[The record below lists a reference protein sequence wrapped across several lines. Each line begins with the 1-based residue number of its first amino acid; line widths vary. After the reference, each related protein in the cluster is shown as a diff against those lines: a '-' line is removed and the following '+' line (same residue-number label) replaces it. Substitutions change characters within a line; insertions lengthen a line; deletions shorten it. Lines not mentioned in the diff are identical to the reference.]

1 MFASVA
7 TSPLVVRPDT
17 ALPPAVDV
25 QLSTSPS
32 PEAWDAFAR
41 LEPTSSLYHLW
52 GWRRVI
58 EDTFGHET
66 IYLSATQAG
75 SIVGILPLT
84 ILRSRLFG
92 HFAVSLP
99 FVDEAGICASDDAVS
114 RLLADCAASVAAR
127 HRLSHVELRHVARQR
142 AELSVRQHKVGMMLR
157 LVPDLDKAWTLL
169 DRKVRN
175 QVRKAEKSGLTERR
189 GGVDLLDA
197 FYDVF
202 SRNMRDLGTPVY
214 PRSFFERILTT
225 FADST
230 TIFVV
235 EDQQR
240 TPVAAAIGLVHR
252 SMFSVP
258 WASSLR
264 EFRAQSPNT
273 LLYWRMIEH
282 AVASGVAT
290 FNFGRST
297 LGEGTYQFKEQ
308 WGARPIPLHWEY
320 VLEQGRPLPD
330 LTPKNP
336 KYRAAIAAWKRLPV
350 PVTRW
355 IGPHIIRSIP

>member
-1 MFASVA
+1 MYAS
-7 TSPLVVRPDT
+7 DT
-17 ALPPAVDV
+17 IPFVPRAGLSVPPPVDAA
-25 QLSTSPS
+25 LSTNPS
-32 PEAWDAFAR
+32 PEMWDAFVR
-41 LEPTSSLYHLW
+41 LTPGAGLYHLS
-52 GWRRVI
+52 GWRRII

-66 IYLSATQAG
+66 IYVSASRAG
-75 SIVGILPLT
+75 TIVGILPLT
-84 ILRSRLFG
+84 IFRSRVFG
-92 HFAVSLP
+92 NFAVSLP
-99 FVDEAGICASDDAVS
+99 FVDGGGICATEERVS

-127 HRLSHVELRHVARQR
+127 GRLSYVELRHVSRQR
-142 AELSVRQHKVGMMLR
+142 PDLPVRQHKVGMALR
-157 LVPDLDKAWTLL
+157 LAPELGAAWAVL

-175 QVRKAEKSGLTERR
+175 QVRKAEKSGLSERR
-189 GGVDLLDA
+189 GGLELLDA

-214 PRSFFERILTT
+214 PRHFFARIIST
-225 FADST
+225 FADSST
-230 TIFVV
+230 VFVV

-252 SMFSVP
+252 STLAVP

-264 EFRAQSPNT
+264 QFRTLSPNS

-282 AVASGVAT
+282 AIASGMTT
-290 FNFGRST
+290 FDFGRST
-297 LGEGTYQFKEQ
+297 PGEGTYQFKEQ
-308 WGARPIPLHWEY
+308 WGARPTPLHWEY
-320 VLEQGRPLPD
+320 VLELGRPLPD

-336 KYRAAIAAWKRLPV
+336 KFRAAIAAWKRLPV

>member
-1 MFASVA
+1 MYASA
-7 TSPLVVRPDT
+7 TTAPLMMPTT
-17 ALPPAVDV
+17 AVPPAVDV

-32 PEAWDAFAR
+32 PEAWDHFAR
-41 LEPTSSLYHLW
+41 MDPASSLYHLW

-66 IYLSATQAG
+66 IYLSATHAG
-75 SIVGILPLT
+75 AIVGILPLT

-92 HFAVSLP
+92 NFAVSLP
-99 FVDEAGICASDDAVS
+99 FVDEAGICASDAGVS
-114 RLLADCAASVAAR
+114 RLLADCAASVAASR
-127 HRLSHVELRHVARQR
+127 HLSHVELRHVAQQR
-142 AELSVRQHKVGMMLR
+142 AELPVRQHKVGMTLR
-157 LVPDLDKAWTLL
+157 LMPDLDKAWTLL

-189 GGVDLLDA
+189 GGLELLDA

-214 PRSFFERILTT
+214 PRQFFERIITT
-225 FADST
+225 FADSSS
-230 TIFVV
+230 IFVV
-235 EDQQR
+235 EDQRR

-252 SMFSVP
+252 DMFAVP

-282 AVASGVAT
+282 AVASRLTT

-297 LGEGTYQFKEQ
+297 QGEGTYQFKEQ
-308 WGARPIPLHWEY
+308 WGARPTPLHWEY
-320 VLEQGRPLPD
+320 VLEAGRPLPD

>member
-1 MFASVA
+1 MYSVA
-7 TSPLVVRPDT
+7 TATDIAPDR
-17 ALPPAVDV
+17 AASAPAVIE
-25 QLSTSPS
+25 LSTSAAPG
-32 PEAWDAFAR
+32 AWDDFVRRTGDA
-41 LEPTSSLYHLW
+41 SLYHSW

-66 IYLSATQAG
+66 IYLSALHAG
-75 SIVGILPLT
+75 DIVGILPLA
-84 ILRSRLFG
+84 ILRSRVFG
-92 HFAVSLP
+92 NFGVSLP
-99 FVDEAGICASDDAVS
+99 FVDEAGICSSHPAATA
-114 RLLADCAASVAAR
+114 LLADCAASIAAR
-127 HRLSHVELRHVARQR
+127 YRLAHVELRHVARRHHQWP
-142 AELSVRQHKVGMMLR
+142 VRQHKVGMSLR
-157 LVPDLDKAWTLL
+157 LVGDLGTAWTLL

-189 GGVDLLDA
+189 GGLELLDG

-214 PRSFFERILTT
+214 PRRFFQRIVST
-225 FADST
+225 FADSS

-235 EDQQR
+235 EDRSR
-240 TPVAAAIGLVHR
+240 TPIAAAIGLVHG
-252 SMFSVP
+252 SMFAVP

-264 EFRAQSPNT
+264 HARAQSPNT

-282 AVASGVAT
+282 AVASGLTT

-297 LGEGTYQFKEQ
+297 PGEGTYQFKEQ
-308 WGARPIPLHWEY
+308 WGARPTPLHWEY
-320 VLEQGRPLPD
+320 VLERGRQLPD
-330 LTPKNP
+330 LTPRNP
-336 KYRAAIAAWKRLPV
+336 KYHAAIAVWKRLPV